1 MFDRLVQLIEQ
12 STNEPPPPE
21 PADHRLAVATL
32 LVEAARMDH
41 TIAPDERDRIAQLLQ
56 WRFELDELETDGLL
70 DQAIAAAEDS
80 HSLHRY
86 SLAIRTHF
94 EEAERITVIE
104 LLWDIAYIDGHLHE
118 REASLMRKLAG
129 LLYVTDQDSGAARK
143 RVQARLGISQD

>member
-1 MFDRLVQLIEQ
+1 MFDRLVQLFEQ
-12 STNEPPPPE
+12 TTDAPPPPD
-21 PADHRLAVATL
+21 PTDHTLAVATL

-41 TIAPDERDRIAQLLQ
+41 SIAPAEQDRIAQLLQ
-56 WRFELDELETDGLL
+56 WRFELSEQDADSLL
-70 DQAIAAAEDS
+70 TQAIEASEDS

-104 LLWDIAYIDGHLHE
+104 LLWDIAYIDGVLHE

-143 RVQARLGISQD
+143 RVQARLGIGTD

>member
-1 MFDRLVQLIEQ
+1 MFDRLVQLFEQ
-12 STNEPPPPE
+12 GSEAPPPSDPT
-21 PADHRLAVATL
+21 DHTLAVATL

-41 TIAPDERDRIAQLLQ
+41 SIAPDERDRIAQLLQ
-56 WRFELDELETDGLL
+56 WRFEMTEANAESLL
-70 DQAIAAAEDS
+70 DQAVEASADS

-86 SLAIRTHF
+86 SLAIRTNF
-94 EEAERITVIE
+94 DEAERITVIE

-143 RVQARLGISQD
+143 RAQARLGIAQD